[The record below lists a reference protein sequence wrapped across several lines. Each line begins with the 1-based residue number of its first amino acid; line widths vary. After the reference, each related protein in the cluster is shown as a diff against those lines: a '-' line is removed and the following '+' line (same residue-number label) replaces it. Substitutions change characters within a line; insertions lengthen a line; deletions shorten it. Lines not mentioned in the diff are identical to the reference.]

1 MVGNWRLVVGIE
13 DESMLTVWEA
23 IRMRRSI
30 RKFVPDDVS
39 EDMVNQMLEAARLA
53 PSASNRQ
60 PWRFL
65 VVRDREIRKQLS
77 RICLGQRFIEEA
89 PVVIFCFGDFERYS
103 DAARKKRRQES
114 VDSGVASTASGRF
127 ADPKF
132 IAYIYSLPVPPRE
145 QLVTPVVANTYI
157 AIEHLVLMATALGLS
172 TCWIGAFEDPAEIN
186 RLFGLDDTLLP
197 VAVIPVGYAAGQIPP
212 PRSRLPFEEIIVKPW
227 MHAAGKEK

>member
-1 MVGNWRLVVGIE
+1 
-13 DESMLTVWEA
+13 MLTVWEA
-23 IRMRRSI
+23 IKRRRSI
-30 RKFVPDDVS
+30 RRFVPDDVS

-89 PVVIFCFGDFERYS
+89 PVVIVCFGDFERYS
-103 DAARKKRRQES
+103 DTARKKRRQES
-114 VDSGVASTASGRF
+114 VDSGAASTASGRF
-127 ADPKF
+127 ADPEF
-132 IAYIYSLPVPPRE
+132 IAYIDSLPVPLHE

-172 TCWIGAFEDPAEIN
+172 TCWVGAFEDPAEIN

-197 VAVIPVGYAAGQIPP
+197 VAVIPVGYAAGEIPP
-212 PRSRLPFEEIIVKPW
+212 SRSRLPFEEIIVKPQ